1 METKLVYSVVSKKGG
16 LYLPQALVSIF
27 TARRFNP
34 TAHIALITDAETAK
48 VIDEEFPK
56 MQKYLDEIVI
66 VDVPF
71 ALNQKQKSRYLKTS
85 LRQNIKGDFLFID
98 ADTVVTCDLS
108 EIDSTPSD
116 FAAVLDRH
124 SLMSDHPIKKSVM
137 NDLTTVGISDVNEI
151 NNRYY
156 NSGVFYVKDCNKAHL
171 LFERWHEN
179 WLQYKDVKSI
189 DQPVL
194 ALTIK
199 QLNFPVHELDGV
211 WNCQV
216 FDGFLKFL
224 SEAKII
230 HYYGSNKSNAYKMSE
245 KDILRGILEKGDIS
259 GDLLAHLENPKS
271 FFSDKHKIIYG
282 EDLSYFKSN
291 IHDVFVYH
299 KGLYK
304 FFEFVSKCYSRK
316 FWYNLL
322 CCEKKR

>member
-1 METKLVYSVVSKKGG
+1 METKLVYSVVSRKGG
-16 LYLPQALVSIF
+16 LYLPQALASMF

-34 TAHIALITDAETAK
+34 IAHIALITDEETAD
-48 VIDEEFPK
+48 VIDEDFPVV
-56 MQKYLDEIVI
+56 QKYIDEIVI
-66 VDVPF
+66 VDIPS

-85 LRQNIKGDFLFID
+85 LRQNIRGDFLFID
-98 ADTVVTCDLS
+98 ADTVITCDLS
-108 EIDSTPSD
+108 EIDNISGD

-124 SLMSDHPIKKSVM
+124 SLMSDHPIKESVM
-137 NDLTTVGISDVNEI
+137 SDLLDVGIIDVKEI
-151 NNRYY
+151 NNKYY
-156 NSGVFYVKDCNKAHL
+156 NSGVLYVKDSHRAYK

-194 ALTIK
+194 ALSIK
-199 QLNFPVHELDGV
+199 QLNFSVHELDGV

-230 HYYGSNKSNAYKMSE
+230 HYYGSNKSNAYKLSE
-245 KDILRGILEKGDIS
+245 KEVLRGILENGNIPD
-259 GDLLAHLENPKS
+259 DLLTHLENPKS

-282 EDLSYFKSN
+282 EDLSYINSI
-291 IHDVFVYH
+291 IHDVFLYR

-304 FFEFVSKCYSRK
+304 FFEFVCKCCSRK
-316 FWYNLL
+316 FWHDLV
-322 CCEKKR
+322 CGEK